1 LFSFFVTML
10 ANLKLGRTYDGL
22 IYLGDAAR
30 NPPFIRS
37 HRHSELELNL
47 VLQGSITYVIADRRY
62 TFTRGS
68 LLWIFPAQE
77 HQMIDRSAD
86 ARYYVAVF
94 KRRLIE
100 NACRGPLYAELK
112 SDSVDGD
119 TALSKVVRPE
129 NFEVLRRLM
138 DTLMD
143 DAGDPDLLNREVGF
157 GYESNFRYEHSD
169 PDALNSGLRYL
180 LVLSWRYFKAA
191 PEAGVATQ
199 LHPGVQKALQLLSDG
214 AREESLGRLASRCGV
229 SSAYLSRIF
238 HRQIGVPLNRY
249 RNSTRLTR
257 FMDIYMQPERR
268 TILEAVYAADF
279 GSYAQFYKVFVQS
292 YGHGPGRYFRGIP
305 DSRPPK
311 KAGLR
316 AAASKATKKDNIWS
330 HREKT
335 AGALRGIVGVPSIR
349 TAP

>member
-1 LFSFFVTML
+1 ML

-143 DAGDPDLLNREVGF
+143 DAGPTRTCNQPRGGEALAMSRI
-157 GYESNFRYEHSD
+157 SATSTAT
-169 PDALNSGLRYL
+169 PTPLNSGAALPAGLKLEVFPR
-180 LVLSWRYFKAA
+180 RA
-191 PEAGVATQ
+191 PESRGGHAASSRASRRRCTLPRATERGRKAWGGWHSRFGSQQRPTWAGSFIDRSASRSNRYPQFHAPHPFHGHLHAARTQ
-199 LHPGVQKALQLLSDG
+199 DHPG
-214 AREESLGRLASRCGV
+214 GRLCG
-229 SSAYLSRIF
+229 
-238 HRQIGVPLNRY
+238 
-249 RNSTRLTR
+249 
-257 FMDIYMQPERR
+257 
-268 TILEAVYAADF
+268 
-279 GSYAQFYKVFVQS
+279 
-292 YGHGPGRYFRGIP
+292 
-305 DSRPPK
+305 
-311 KAGLR
+311 GLR
-316 AAASKATKKDNIWS
+316 ELRAILQGFCPELRPRPGSIFPGHPGFASTQESRVARRRVQGDKK
-330 HREKT
+330 R
-335 AGALRGIVGVPSIR
+335 
-349 TAP
+349 